1 MIFSTEEKDIIKRI
15 RNYAKHCEQMAADE
29 LPANI
34 GAEKTSDDM
43 TGSNA
48 FGAVDEE
55 FAEAMLKIIPYL
67 DEREEK
73 RVSVKELSE
82 LTGVEMG
89 RLLEMLSANLY
100 KSPYHLSVM
109 LRNRFYGV

>member
-1 MIFSTEEKDIIKRI
+1 
-15 RNYAKHCEQMAADE
+15 MAADE

-43 TGSNA
+43 TGSDA
-48 FGAVDEE
+48 FAALDEE